1 MMGTIF
7 GFNLKLRWKFFII
20 LLVFS
25 LTPLIVVTV
34 VSQRGTLLLGKTISE
49 DARLRLTHIVGMEL
63 RQTAENSAKV
73 LQRTKDAMAF
83 YLQVLAGEAEL
94 AFSKKITES
103 SKIYVAADFDD
114 PRTAPEDFLPVQ
126 RYRMKTHDGEFL
138 DNPVSF
144 NQPVFLLPPGLE
156 KEKTVSDLASLRQ
169 MIPTFRKLSGEF
181 GKTLHWAHICLYNGI
196 YMSYPGH
203 GGFLDSF
210 EPRRYPWFT
219 EAKDSP
225 TWTLP
230 RINTNTGF
238 LSFTVS
244 QRLYRPDGSFWGV
257 AAIDIRFTEALQK
270 SALSPLWASNAH
282 AFIVTT
288 ALNPET
294 HQPGLQILAQKDYQH
309 DPGSWVPVA
318 GKKWLSSTE
327 RIGFDVAL
335 KQLEVGQAGYT
346 ALPFKNTESIWAYAG
361 IDDFIQFV
369 AIVPKSIIMALPDET
384 RKTFFAYLKDQI
396 LFAGVATFLTI
407 VFLAAAALIGSYMIT
422 RSLLRITA
430 AAKKLSSGDFSV
442 KLGLRTGDE
451 RDLVVQAFNE
461 IGPKLEDH
469 LRLHQSMDLA
479 MKVQQKLLP
488 GKNPQIPGLDI
499 AGKSIYCDET
509 GGDYYDFLEFDG
521 ENDRKISVVVG
532 DVSGHGISSALLMAS
547 ARAFLRQRIALP
559 GTLGQIISDVNG
571 QLAKDVAEY
580 NNFMTL
586 FYLRIDHEQKT
597 LEWVRAGHDP
607 AIFYDPG
614 TRTFEALDGQG
625 IPLGVEES
633 WQYQE
638 NKKNGLSED
647 QIIVM
652 ATDGV
657 FEAQNVS
664 GEMFGKDRVHDL
676 IAANAAL
683 SAKGILNIL
692 MDMLYRFV
700 KGKKIE
706 DDVTLVVIKIK

>member
-1 MMGTIF
+1 MIPGF
-7 GFNLKLRWKFFII
+7 GLNLKLRWKFFII

-49 DARLRLTHIVGMEL
+49 DARARLTHIVGMEL

-73 LQRTKDAMAF
+73 LQRTKDSMAF

-94 AFSKKITES
+94 AFSKHIAEF
-103 SKIYVAADFDD
+103 SKINFAADFED
-114 PRTAPEDFLPVQ
+114 PRTAPEDFLPVE
-126 RYRMKTHDGEFL
+126 RFRIKTHDGEFL

-144 NQPVFLLPPGLE
+144 NQPVFLLPPDLE
-156 KEKTVSDLASLRQ
+156 KEKSTSDLAALSQ

-181 GKTLHWAHICLYNGI
+181 GKTLHWAHICLNNGI

-203 GGFLDSF
+203 GGYLDSF

-219 EAKDSP
+219 EAKDTP

-238 LSFTVS
+238 LTFTVS
-244 QRLYRPDGSFWGV
+244 KRLYRPNGSFLGV

-270 SALSPLWASNAH
+270 TALSPLWASDAH
-282 AFIVTT
+282 SFIVTT
-288 ALNPET
+288 ALDP
-294 HQPGLQILAQKDYQH
+294 QIRQSGLLILARKDYQH
-309 DPGSWVPVA
+309 DPGSWVPVP
-318 GKKWLSSTE
+318 GKEWLSSSE
-327 RIGFDVAL
+327 SVGFDVVVKKL
-335 KQLEVGQAGYT
+335 GIRQAGYT
-346 ALPFKNTESIWAYAG
+346 ALPFKNEESIWAYAG
-361 IDDFIQFV
+361 IDDLIQFV
-369 AIVPKSIIMALPDET
+369 VVVPKSIIMALPDEA
-384 RKTFFAYLKDQI
+384 RKTFFAYIKDQI
-396 LFAGVATFLTI
+396 LFAGAATFLTV
-407 VFLAAAALIGSYMIT
+407 VFLAAAALLGSYIIT
-422 RSLLRITA
+422 RSLLSITA

-479 MKVQQKLLP
+479 MKVQQRLLP

-509 GGDYYDFLEFDG
+509 GGDYYDFLGFNGKDE
-521 ENDRKISVVVG
+521 RKISVVVG

-547 ARAFLRQRIALP
+547 ARAFLRQRSALP
-559 GTLGQIISDVNG
+559 GTLGQIVSDVNA
-571 QLAKDVAEY
+571 QLARDIAESH
-580 NNFMTL
+580 NFMTL
-586 FYLRIDHEQKT
+586 FYLRIDDAHKSI
-597 LEWVRAGHDP
+597 EWVRAGHDP
-607 AIFYDPG
+607 AIFYDPK
-614 TRTFEALDGQG
+614 TRSFEMLEGEG

-633 WQYQE
+633 WVYTE
-638 NKKNGLSED
+638 NKKGNLSKG
-647 QIIVM
+647 QIIVL

-657 FEAQNVS
+657 WESQNTV
-664 GEMFGKDRVHDL
+664 GEMFGKDRIYDL
-676 IAANAAL
+676 IRANSAL
-683 SAKGILNIL
+683 SARGILTIL
-692 MDMLYRFV
+692 LDMLHRFT
-700 KGKKIE
+700 KGKNFE
-706 DDVTLVVIKIK
+706 DDVTLVVIKIQ